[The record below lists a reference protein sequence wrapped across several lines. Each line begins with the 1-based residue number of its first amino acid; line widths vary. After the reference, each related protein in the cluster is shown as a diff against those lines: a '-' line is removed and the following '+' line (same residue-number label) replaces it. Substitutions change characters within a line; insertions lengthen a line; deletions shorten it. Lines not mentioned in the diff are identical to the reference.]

1 MAVKSTRWLLG
12 RPETDAPTTKNSVLV
27 IIDAQNEY
35 DHGHLAVSSLQP
47 SRGVLSDVLKK
58 YRAAGG
64 SIVHVVQDTPEDHKL
79 FTPGTKLAEI
89 FEELA
94 PHQGEKI
101 VHKVAASAFTGTE
114 LGPHLE
120 TLGTKKVVLAGYM
133 AHNCILATSLNGADL
148 GYDVSVISDAIGD
161 RNIPGATA
169 EQVVETVLAILGD
182 SSAVI
187 VKSTEL

>member
-27 IIDAQNEY
+27 IIDAQNEHVGSLPSPQFTYLTTLIRY

-47 SRGVLSDVLKK
+47 SRGVLADVLKK
-58 YRAAGG
+58 YRAANG
-64 SIVHVVQDTPEDHKL
+64 SIVHVVQDTPEGHKL

-114 LGPHLE
+114 LVPHLE
-120 TLGTKKVVLAGYM
+120 TLGTKKVVLAGEYFLSWIEEGGYK
-133 AHNCILATSLNGADL
+133 ILLTGCCT
-148 GYDVSVISDAIGD
+148 GVH
-161 RNIPGATA
+161 
-169 EQVVETVLAILGD
+169 
-182 SSAVI
+182 
-187 VKSTEL
+187 